1 MKETGPELMKIV
13 SRKRIK
19 TIFLERY
26 KKKKFN
32 LPIVTCLLLF
42 YLSTILFNRH
52 LMAMDLAGS
61 SSHSFSFEQAHRQL
75 CSRIQS
81 LLTSQ
86 QFRRTQF
93 SISLRWAG
101 TGEVIYEHQAHQPM
115 IPASNMKLIISA
127 AAINLLG
134 PDFEFKTRVGLSSDS
149 LIIIGSGDPLLGDR
163 ETDKRYGRQPHWLL
177 EDIASRLLIKGINS
191 IQDIIVDTSIF
202 DDERV
207 HPTWPQN
214 LLLQR
219 YACEVSGLN
228 YNGNCVEIS
237 VINRQGK
244 TLLLLEPKTNYLRLI
259 NETVATT
266 TAENWFSVS
275 RGATP
280 QVIRVTG
287 KVKSQAGPQ
296 FVSVANPALFFG
308 TLLKEHLVKKGIKVE
323 GAIKETV
330 SLADDDFELLAE
342 YRTPLLD
349 VLRRINKD
357 SFGLAAEALMKTLG
371 TLENPEKKGG
381 SWESGRQVITK
392 FLINLGL
399 PAAEFFVADGSGLSR
414 ENRLSGYVISSLLH
428 WLYRQPYWPTF
439 ESTLAIGGIDGTLES
454 IFRESHLR
462 GRVVAKTGYI
472 NGVRALSGIAHTK
485 SGDIIFSFLA
495 NNAANSAR
503 IFINNVVKEITR
515 WADSLVATSSS
526 ASLSRN

>member
-1 MKETGPELMKIV
+1 MKETKPELMNSV
-13 SRKRIK
+13 GRKKIK
-19 TIFLERY
+19 TIFLDRS
-26 KKKKFN
+26 KKKKFT
-32 LPIVTCLLLF
+32 LPFVACLLSF
-42 YLSTILFNRH
+42 CFSTILFNRH
-52 LMAMDLAGS
+52 LGAMALAGS
-61 SSHSFSFEQAHRQL
+61 SSQSFSFEQAHRQL
-75 CSRIQS
+75 CSKIQA

-101 TGEVIYEHQAHQPM
+101 TGETIYEHRAHQPM
-115 IPASNMKLIISA
+115 IPASNMKLVTSA

-134 PDFEFKTRVGLSSDS
+134 PDFEFKTRVGLSADS

-207 HPTWPQN
+207 HPTWPPN

-266 TAENWFSVS
+266 STENWFSVT

-280 QVIRVTG
+280 VVLRVIG
-287 KVKSQAGPQ
+287 KVKSQAGPYS
-296 FVSVANPALFFG
+296 VSVANPALFFG
-308 TLLKEHLVKKGIKVE
+308 TLLKEHLIKKGIKVE
-323 GAIKETV
+323 GEVKEETF
-330 SLADDDFELLAE
+330 STERDFDLLAE

-349 VLRRINKD
+349 VLRRVNKD
-357 SFGLAAEALMKTLG
+357 SFGLAAEALMKILG
-371 TLENPEKKGG
+371 TLENPEMNRG
-381 SWESGRQVITK
+381 SWESGRRVISR
-392 FLINLGL
+392 FLLNLGL
-399 PAAEFFVADGSGLSR
+399 PETEFFIADGSGLSR

-428 WLYRQPYWPTF
+428 WLYRQPFWPTF

-454 IFRESHLR
+454 VFRETHLR

-495 NNAANSAR
+495 NNASNSAR
-503 IFINNVVKEITR
+503 IFINTVVKELTH
-515 WADSLVATSSS
+515 WADSLLASTSVPSS
-526 ASLSRN
+526 NK